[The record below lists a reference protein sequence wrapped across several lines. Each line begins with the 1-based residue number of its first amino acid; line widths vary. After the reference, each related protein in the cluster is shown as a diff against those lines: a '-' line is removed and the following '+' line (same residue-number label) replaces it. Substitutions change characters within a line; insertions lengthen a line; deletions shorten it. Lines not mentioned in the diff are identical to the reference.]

1 MAIGDRYV
9 SMQVCDEGFEYSIF
23 DTDYYLQDGG
33 IVAVPTS
40 IIGAMYIVIQDHCM
54 FEEPMEQIDFETL
67 FEKTSKQELS
77 KIEKAMNGENTTV
90 KPSIVQT
97 LKDTEKVPENK
108 KNKFISKPRRTIRKE
123 RFDAFCA
130 SAKRSDEGENKGC
143 V

>member
-1 MAIGDRYV
+1 MYQNRFLEHIKEESETLEINDELAMAIGDRYV

-77 KIEKAMNGENTTV
+77 KIEKAMNGESTTV

-108 KNKFISKPRRTIRKE
+108 KTSSSQNREE
-123 RFDAFCA
+123 R
-130 SAKRSDEGENKGC
+130 
-143 V
+143 

>member
-54 FEEPMEQIDFETL
+54 FEEPMVQIDFETL

-77 KIEKAMNGENTTV
+77 KIEKAMKGENTIV
-90 KPSIVQT
+90 KPSIMQT
-97 LKDTEKVPENK
+97 LKDTEKGPENK
-108 KNKFISKPRRTIRKE
+108 KTSSSQNREE
-123 RFDAFCA
+123 R
-130 SAKRSDEGENKGC
+130 
-143 V
+143 

>member
-1 MAIGDRYV
+1 MEINDELAMAIGDRYV

-67 FEKTSKQELS
+67 FKKTSKQELS
-77 KIEKAMNGENTTV
+77 KIEKAMKGESTIV

-108 KNKFISKPRRTIRKE
+108 KTSSSQNREE
-123 RFDAFCA
+123 R
-130 SAKRSDEGENKGC
+130 
-143 V
+143 

>member
-1 MAIGDRYV
+1 MYQNRFLEHIKEEWETLEINDELAMAIGDRYV

-77 KIEKAMNGENTTV
+77 KIEKAMKGESTIV

-108 KNKFISKPRRTIRKE
+108 KTSSSQNREE
-123 RFDAFCA
+123 R
-130 SAKRSDEGENKGC
+130 
-143 V
+143 

>member
-1 MAIGDRYV
+1 MEINDELAMAIGDRYV

-77 KIEKAMNGENTTV
+77 KIEKAMNGESTTV

-108 KNKFISKPRRTIRKE
+108 KTSSSQNREE
-123 RFDAFCA
+123 R
-130 SAKRSDEGENKGC
+130 
-143 V
+143 

>member
-1 MAIGDRYV
+1 MYQNRFLEHIKEEWETLEINDELAMAIGDRYV

-77 KIEKAMNGENTTV
+77 KIEKAMNRESTIV
-90 KPSIVQT
+90 KPSIVQI

-108 KNKFISKPRRTIRKE
+108 KTSSSQNREE
-123 RFDAFCA
+123 R
-130 SAKRSDEGENKGC
+130 
-143 V
+143 

>member
-1 MAIGDRYV
+1 MEINDELAMAIGDRYV

-77 KIEKAMNGENTTV
+77 KIEKAMNRESTIV
-90 KPSIVQT
+90 KPSIVQI

-108 KNKFISKPRRTIRKE
+108 KTSSSQNREE
-123 RFDAFCA
+123 R
-130 SAKRSDEGENKGC
+130 
-143 V
+143 

>member
-1 MAIGDRYV
+1 MEINDELAMAIGDRYV

-54 FEEPMEQIDFETL
+54 FEEPMEQIEFETL

-77 KIEKAMNGENTTV
+77 KIEKAMKGESTIV

-108 KNKFISKPRRTIRKE
+108 KTSSSQNREE
-123 RFDAFCA
+123 R
-130 SAKRSDEGENKGC
+130 
-143 V
+143 

>member
-1 MAIGDRYV
+1 MEINDELAMAIGDRYV

-33 IVAVPTS
+33 IVAVPT

-77 KIEKAMNGENTTV
+77 KIEKAMKGENTIV
-90 KPSIVQT
+90 KPSIMQT
-97 LKDTEKVPENK
+97 LKDTEKGPENK
-108 KNKFISKPRRTIRKE
+108 KTRSSQNREE
-123 RFDAFCA
+123 R
-130 SAKRSDEGENKGC
+130 
-143 V
+143 

>member
-1 MAIGDRYV
+1 MEINDELAMAIGDRYV

-77 KIEKAMNGENTTV
+77 KIEKAMKGESMIV

-108 KNKFISKPRRTIRKE
+108 KTSSSQNREE
-123 RFDAFCA
+123 R
-130 SAKRSDEGENKGC
+130 
-143 V
+143 

>member
-1 MAIGDRYV
+1 MEINDELAMAIGDRYV

-77 KIEKAMNGENTTV
+77 KIEKAMKGGSTIV

-108 KNKFISKPRRTIRKE
+108 KTSSSQNREE
-123 RFDAFCA
+123 R
-130 SAKRSDEGENKGC
+130 
-143 V
+143 